1 MIISHEDFS
10 FLRSR
15 AIALVIAATLAV
27 TGVLALLPCSV
38 RAAATFVQTASI
50 NIDSGAPSI
59 AKSFPRATTAGN
71 TIVAAISWGDVQ
83 NVAVTLTDSQKNT
96 YQRAGTGAW
105 DTSNRQGLVI
115 YYATNIKGGADTI
128 TARFGTSICCR
139 YLAIHEYAG
148 VSAFDGASYHVDPV
162 GTTQVDGI
170 TSGQIVTTAAGDLIF
185 GAMVDDSPWH
195 SSASLAPGTNFAK
208 RDLFAGFMSEDG
220 AQSVAGGISTTFTSN
235 SADSYLTGVAAFKT
249 TTYTTP
255 PPPSSSPPPSDTT
268 PPSVPTN
275 LSASVVSSSQINLS
289 WTASTDN
296 VGVAGYQVFRN
307 GSQIAATSATS
318 YADFGLS
325 PSTTYS
331 YTVAA
336 YDAAGNVSGHSN
348 VASATTAGTQSS
360 TPISCTVQGNFAYD
374 GGSPITLTAPT
385 VGNLIILGMNN
396 NSGDTVK
403 SVSDNKGNAYQW
415 VGIRG
420 SDPASVEEIWY
431 AANASPGVTTVTINL
446 AQSSYDDVN
455 LYDCSGASAAPF
467 DSAAALNGQ
476 SNFSTNNGYSGP
488 SVSASTGGGVI
499 IALSA
504 VELGNV
510 SGVSSP
516 FTFDPQLQN
525 NGWAHFFNVSPGTYT
540 PTWGPISQN
549 SYPGTYSG
557 LTAAFKGAQSSTT
570 AAAISPGGFLSV
582 PENAI
587 TVSTIIPVN
596 KRQRVTL
603 VAAARSFFLTGQ
615 ASARGIPPPAFLSRG
630 TGDPLRMAL
639 IR

>member
-170 TSGQIVTTAAGDLIF
+170 TSGQIVTTVPGDLIF

-235 SADSYLTGVAAFKT
+235 SADSYLAGVAAFKT

-374 GGSPITLTAPT
+374 GG
-385 VGNLIILGMNN
+385 
-396 NSGDTVK
+396 
-403 SVSDNKGNAYQW
+403 
-415 VGIRG
+415 
-420 SDPASVEEIWY
+420 
-431 AANASPGVTTVTINL
+431 
-446 AQSSYDDVN
+446 
-455 LYDCSGASAAPF
+455 
-467 DSAAALNGQ
+467 
-476 SNFSTNNGYSGP
+476 
-488 SVSASTGGGVI
+488 
-499 IALSA
+499 
-504 VELGNV
+504 
-510 SGVSSP
+510 
-516 FTFDPQLQN
+516 
-525 NGWAHFFNVSPGTYT
+525 
-540 PTWGPISQN
+540 
-549 SYPGTYSG
+549 
-557 LTAAFKGAQSSTT
+557 
-570 AAAISPGGFLSV
+570 
-582 PENAI
+582 
-587 TVSTIIPVN
+587 
-596 KRQRVTL
+596 
-603 VAAARSFFLTGQ
+603 
-615 ASARGIPPPAFLSRG
+615 
-630 TGDPLRMAL
+630 
-639 IR
+639 